1 MANDVYMYATA
12 LPLWVWRL
20 GGDLQNLCI
29 HSLEKTS
36 RVCNS
41 VQLEIRRTG
50 KIKDVIAMMYVRLDC

>member
-1 MANDVYMYATA
+1 MYGYSEVVS
-12 LPLWVWRL
+12 LWLQR

-50 KIKDVIAMMYVRLDC
+50 KINDVIAMMYVRLDY